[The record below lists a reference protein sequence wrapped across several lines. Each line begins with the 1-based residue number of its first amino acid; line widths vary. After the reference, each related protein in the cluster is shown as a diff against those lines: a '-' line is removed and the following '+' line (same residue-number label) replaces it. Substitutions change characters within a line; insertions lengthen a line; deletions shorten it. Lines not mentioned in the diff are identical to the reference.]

1 MVMLLV
7 SMTGRAK
14 TLPRSGFVQQAV
26 KAGQITVGWFRFAS
40 HFSQL
45 QFAP

>member
-1 MVMLLV
+1 MMLLL
-7 SMTGRAK
+7 SMEGSFK
-14 TLPRSGFVQQAV
+14 ITLPRSGFVQQAV
-26 KAGQITVGWFRFAS
+26 QAGQITVGWFRSAS